1 MNPQTHD
8 VIYESDIFY
17 ARNAFT
23 GEPLPTAFP
32 VHGKEEVAQA
42 AHAAARI
49 ARDFRRLSN
58 EKRASLLCSIASELE
73 ARSEDIVARAH
84 LETALPDVRLKGEI
98 GRTANQLRLFADVVK
113 SGSYHQAIFDTPN
126 PERQP
131 LPKPD
136 IRRQQIAI
144 GPVAVFGA
152 SNFPLAFSAAGGD
165 TASALAAGCPV
176 IVKGHTAHPGTS
188 QIVAECIEKALDKEQ
203 LPQAIFTLL
212 QGNRRELGQALVT
225 HPKIKGVGFTGSV
238 GGGRALFNLAQQRP
252 EPIPFY
258 GELGAIN
265 PTFIL
270 PDAMK
275 ANPSLAEQFVASM
288 TMGCGQFCT
297 KPGVVFAISS
307 PETQAF
313 IETAQVLVRQ
323 QSPSTLLTHGIK
335 DNYQSEIENRSA
347 DKGITVTYSEA
358 QLPNVPAALF
368 VTDSKH
374 WRNNPAWEEEIF
386 GPQSLIVVCEDFE
399 DMLALSE
406 TLTGSLT
413 ATVHA
418 NAKDHSQAQQLIPC
432 LEEMSGRLV
441 FNGWPTGVEVGYAMV
456 HGGPYPASTHS
467 ASTSVGAEAIHR
479 WLRPVAYQALPEALL
494 PNALQATNPLGIQRS
509 IDGLVK

>member
-1 MNPQTHD
+1 MNSQNSQ
-8 VIYESDIFY
+8 VFY
-17 ARNAFT
+17 ATNAFT
-23 GEPLPTAFP
+23 GERLTTPFP
-32 VHGKEEVAQA
+32 VHGEMEVNQA
-42 AHAAARI
+42 AEAADKVARS
-49 ARDFRRLSN
+49 FRRLSN
-58 EKRASLLCSIASELE
+58 EKRANLLCSIASELE
-73 ARSEDIVARAH
+73 ARREDIVACAH
-84 LETALPDVRLKGEI
+84 LETALPQARLEGEV

-188 QIVAECIEKALDKEQ
+188 QIVAECIENALNKED
-203 LPQAIFTLL
+203 LPSAIFTLL
-212 QGNRRELGQALVT
+212 QGNKRELGQALVT
-225 HPKIKGVGFTGSV
+225 HPKIKAVGFTGSV
-238 GGGRALFNLAQQRP
+238 SGGRALFNLAQQRP

-270 PDAMK
+270 PEAMK
-275 ANPSLAEQFVASM
+275 NNASLAEQFVASM

-297 KPGVVFAISS
+297 KPGVVFALNT

-313 IETAQVLVRQ
+313 IETAQALIRQ
-323 QSPSTLLTHGIK
+323 QSPSTLLTQGIRET
-335 DNYQSEIENRSA
+335 YENEVVKRAA
-347 DKGITVTYSEA
+347 DQGINVTYSQA
-358 QLPNVPAALF
+358 DSPNVASALF
-368 VTDSKH
+368 VTDSQN
-374 WRNNPAWEEEIF
+374 WRANPEWEEEIF
-386 GPQSLIVVCEDFE
+386 GPQSVIVICKDFE
-399 DMLALSE
+399 DLLDLSE
-406 TLTGSLT
+406 TLSGTLT
-413 ATVHA
+413 ATIHA
-418 NAKDHSQAQQLIPC
+418 TETDAPLAEQLIPC
-432 LEEMSGRLV
+432 LEEIAGRLV

-456 HGGPYPASTHS
+456 HGGPYPASTHA

-479 WLRPVAYQALPEALL
+479 WLRPVAYQALPESLL
-494 PNALQATNPLGIQRS
+494 PDSLKTSNPLNIQRA
-509 IDGLVK
+509 IDGKTS

>member
-1 MNPQTHD
+1 MNHNTPNT
-8 VIYESDIFY
+8 FY
-17 ARNAFT
+17 ATNAFT
-23 GEPLPTAFP
+23 GEPLPDAFP
-32 VHGKEEVAQA
+32 VHGEKEVAQA
-42 AHAAARI
+42 AEAAAKV
-49 ARDFRRLSN
+49 ARQFRRLDN
-58 EKRASLLCSIASELE
+58 HKRASLLCSIASELE
-73 ARSEDIVARAH
+73 SHSREIVTRAH
-84 LETALPDVRLKGEI
+84 LETALPDVRLNGEI
-98 GRTANQLRLFADVVK
+98 GRTANQLRLFADVVR

-126 PERQP
+126 PDRQP

-188 QIVAECIEKALDKEQ
+188 KIVAECVEKALQTEG
-203 LPQAIFTLL
+203 LPSAIFTLL

-270 PDAMK
+270 PSAMK
-275 ANPSLAEQFVASM
+275 ASESLAEQFVTSM

-297 KPGVVFAISS
+297 KPGVVFALNT

-313 IETAQVLVRQ
+313 IETAQTLIRKQ
-323 QSPSTLLTHGIK
+323 IPATLLTQGIK
-335 DNYQSEIENRSA
+335 QNYQSEVEKRSSDA
-347 DKGITVTYSEA
+347 GINVTFSDA
-358 QLPNVPAALF
+358 QSPNVASALF
-368 VTDSKH
+368 VTDSKN
-374 WRNNPAWEEEIF
+374 WRENSSLEEEIF
-386 GPQSLIVVCEDFE
+386 GPQSLVVVCDDFE
-399 DMLALSE
+399 DMLTLSE
-406 TLTGSLT
+406 NLAGSLT
-413 ATVHA
+413 ATIHA
-418 NAKDHSQAQQLIPC
+418 TTQDSALVEQLIPC
-432 LEEMSGRLV
+432 LEEIAGRLV

-456 HGGPYPASTHS
+456 HGGPYPASTHV

-479 WLRPVAYQALPEALL
+479 WLRPIAYQSLPEALL
-494 PNALQATNPLGIQRS
+494 PDALKTSNPLGIQRS
-509 IDGLVK
+509 IDGKVL